1 MFIVYNLDEMRAII
15 TDVFDAAPGKPVLI
29 DKFLEDAYELDVNC
43 ISDQKTTVIGGMLTR

>member
-29 DKFLEDAYELDVNC
+29 DKFLEDAYELDVDC
-43 ISDQKTTVIGGMLTR
+43 ILTKRQPLLEVCSAR